1 MSLKVSGS
9 QALKDVLRRF
19 PKGAKAAAAVAQL
32 NAAHRILPIAQERA
46 PYEHGTL
53 EDSAY
58 ISNPNYSNHAV
69 TVEYGFG
76 GAAVPYMVR
85 QHEDLSY
92 QHPGEHT
99 RTDDPGRAAQGQAKF
114 LESAVNENQD
124 VIEDEYRRAI
134 AHFARTGSMPP
145 VREGPITKKAPS

>member
-1 MSLKVSGS
+1 MSLKVTGGKE
-9 QALKDVLRRF
+9 LKDVLRRF

-32 NAAHRILPIAQERA
+32 NVAHAILPIAQARA

-58 ISNPNYSNHAV
+58 ISNPRYTDESV
-69 TVEYGFG
+69 VVEYGFG

-92 QHPGEHT
+92 QHPGQESK
-99 RTDDPGRAAQGQAKF
+99 TDDPGRAAAGQPKF
-114 LESAVNENQD
+114 LESAVDENADLLNQ
-124 VIEDEYRRAI
+124 EYAKAI
-134 AHFARTGSMPP
+134 AYYARTGKMPA
-145 VREGPITKKAPS
+145 VREGPISKKEPG